1 VSELPCLSVNR
12 AGEVILEILVAP
24 RASSNRVIG
33 IHAERLKLAVT
44 APPVDGR
51 ANERIVEFLA
61 ELLGVP
67 KRAVVITVGETG
79 RRKQV
84 TVTGV
89 ALDTVRDRVS
99 AALAAR

>member
-1 VSELPCLSVNR
+1 
-12 AGEVILEILVAP
+12 
-24 RASSNRVIG
+24 VIG

-84 TVTGV
+84 TITGV